1 MIKSPHKNSKI
12 HFRENKS
19 TAEVLKIRRNEII
32 IFQYTFHIYC
42 TEIYKESTFIK
53 SSIFSSM
60 CGLENKR
67 DIIIFYFCT
76 LRPSFLSSFIKVSL
90 RLLHR
95 SYQAHCFNKKER
107 IWPYLS
113 QISSEAN
120 YQETHKIT
128 QNLKKRKGKAKYQ
141 FFNDFAYICTEYLC
155 QPKQASEQTA
165 LLTLYLHLGCI
176 PQVKCFAIFLHF
188 FQVSLCCSPSEGYLY
203 ICFL

>member
-1 MIKSPHKNSKI
+1 MIKSPHKYSQI

-67 DIIIFYFCT
+67 DIIISYFCT

-107 IWPYLS
+107 IWPYFRS
-113 QISSEAN
+113 VQK
-120 YQETHKIT
+120 QTT
-128 QNLKKRKGKAKYQ
+128 QKPTK
-141 FFNDFAYICTEYLC
+141 
-155 QPKQASEQTA
+155 
-165 LLTLYLHLGCI
+165 
-176 PQVKCFAIFLHF
+176 
-188 FQVSLCCSPSEGYLY
+188 
-203 ICFL
+203 